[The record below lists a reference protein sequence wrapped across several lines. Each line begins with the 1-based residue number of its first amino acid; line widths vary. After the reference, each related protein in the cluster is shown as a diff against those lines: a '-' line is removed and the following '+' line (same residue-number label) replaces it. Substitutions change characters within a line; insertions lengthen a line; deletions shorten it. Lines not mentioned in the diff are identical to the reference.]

1 MNDKQITARGFG
13 YYTFQSSHGD
23 ECILQKSSAIGDYI
37 WLGPKTLKVEHFKA
51 GQGWNTVVYPEH
63 TIEEHYVG
71 NERMHLNR
79 QQVAELIP
87 LLQKFVDTGEI

>member
-1 MNDKQITARGFG
+1 MNDKQITARGFS
-13 YYTFQSSHGD
+13 YYTFSNSNGD
-23 ECILQKSSAIGDYI
+23 ECILQKSSAVGDFI
-37 WLGPKTLKVEHFKA
+37 FLGAKKLKVQHFKA
-51 GQGWNTVVYPEH
+51 GQGWNTVVYPES

-71 NERMHLNR
+71 NEKMHLNR